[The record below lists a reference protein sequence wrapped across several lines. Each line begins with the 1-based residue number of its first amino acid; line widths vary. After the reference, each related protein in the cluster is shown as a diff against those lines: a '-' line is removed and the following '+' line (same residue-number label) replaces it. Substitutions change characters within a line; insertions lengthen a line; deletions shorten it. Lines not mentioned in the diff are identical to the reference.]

1 MALITLRDLDLNEK
15 KVLMRVD
22 FNVPLTKLSK
32 EELGIGKGLE
42 AGKESKVVRKIEV
55 QDDTRIRAV
64 LPTLQYILENGAA
77 RIVLMT
83 HVGRPKGEVKPE
95 LSTKV
100 VAEKLEELLGEKV
113 CHVEDCI
120 GVNLEDC
127 GEGNE
132 GCCGGCDCRVV
143 MLENVRFHPEE
154 KKGDMGFA
162 QKLVENGDVFIND
175 AFAVCHRDQ
184 ASVTKVAEVMK
195 EQGKEVAAGF
205 LIEKEVEMLGAVL
218 EKPRSPFVMIVSGAK
233 VDTKIGMI
241 QNFYDNVN
249 TFILGGGIANTF
261 LAAAGHNVADSL
273 YEKDKLDLA
282 REIMVACEENVNEIV
297 MPTDGVVASELSAGA
312 EALVI
317 PVEDVEGDMRILD
330 LGPDTIEKCV
340 EILKNAEM
348 IVWNGPVGVYEFPQ
362 FMEGTKWIAEAIA
375 ANEDATT
382 VVGGG
387 DTVDAI
393 NRLGIPFDKF
403 THVSTGGGSMVEFLE
418 GKILPGIQV
427 LMD

>member
-1 MALITLRDLDLNEK
+1 MALKTLKDIDLNGK
-15 KVLMRVD
+15 RVLMRVD
-22 FNVPLTKLSK
+22 FNVPLTKLTDEEK
-32 EELGIGKGLE
+32 EALKGNNE
-42 AGKESKVVRKIEV
+42 GVEVKSPQV

-64 LPTLQYILENGAA
+64 LPTLKYILENGAA
-77 RIVLMT
+77 QVVLMT

-100 VAEKLEELLGEKV
+100 VAEKLEEILEGEDGFGKFNIGQV
-113 CHVEDCI
+113 CHFGDC
-120 GVNLEDC
+120 VDVDLD
-127 GEGNE
+127 
-132 GCCGGCDCRVV
+132 GCCEGDCKIV
-143 MLENVRFHPEE
+143 MLENLRFHGAE
-154 KKGDMGFA
+154 KKGDRDMA
-162 QKLVENGDVFIND
+162 SKLAAYGDVFVND
-175 AFAVCHRDQ
+175 AFAVCHR
-184 ASVTKVAEVMK
+184 AHTSVTTVAEVML
-195 EQGKEVAAGF
+195 EEGKQIAAGL

-218 EKPRSPFVMIVSGAK
+218 DKPRAPFVMIVSGAK

-241 QNFYDNVN
+241 QNFHDSVN

-261 LAAAGHNVADSL
+261 LAAEGFDVAASL
-273 YEKDKLDLA
+273 YEEDKVELA
-282 REIMVACEENVNEIV
+282 QEIMATCEEKENEMI
-297 MPTDGVVASELSAGA
+297 MPTDVIVASELSAEVA
-312 EALVI
+312 ALQL
-317 PVEDVEGDMRILD
+317 PVEDVEGDMKILD
-330 LGPDTIEKCV
+330 LGADSINECV

-375 ANEDATT
+375 ANTDATT

-403 THVSTGGGSMVEFLE
+403 THVSTGGGAMVEFLE
-418 GKILPGIQV
+418 GKVLPGIAV